1 MKKIAIVTVASRG
14 TGKSIA
20 IKLTEEG
27 YEVVINDNQGEND
40 AKDTLENVNKYTKGS
55 IIKAN
60 VSRRDEANKQVVIS
74 MLNKEL
80 DINTISEYTELDI
93 DTINKI
99 KQEWLEK
106 SKK

>member
-1 MKKIAIVTVASRG
+1 M
-14 TGKSIA
+14 
-20 IKLTEEG
+20 
-27 YEVVINDNQGEND
+27 
-40 AKDTLENVNKYTKGS
+40 

>member
-1 MKKIAIVTVASRG
+1 MKKIAIVTVASREI
-14 TGKSIA
+14 GKSIA
-20 IKLTEEG
+20 IKLAEEG
-27 YEVVINDNQGEND
+27 YKVVINDNQGEND
-40 AKDTLENVNKYTKGS
+40 AKDTLKKVNKYTEWM